1 MAWVQRFEDHL
12 IRRARRRARP
22 IVVRIYDCLK
32 RRFTDPRIRWD
43 DYRFRVIPPDGTT
56 ALRIFNHMFEGHFV
70 EKYGVGLRLDQNDH
84 IWIF

>member
-1 MAWVQRFEDHL
+1 MGLVQRIENYL

-22 IVVRIYDCLK
+22 IVVKVFDHIK
-32 RRFTDPRIRWD
+32 RRFPDPRIRWD
-43 DYRFRVIPPDGTT
+43 DYRFRVAPPNGKI
-56 ALRIFNHMFEGHFV
+56 ALEIFNHMFERNFS